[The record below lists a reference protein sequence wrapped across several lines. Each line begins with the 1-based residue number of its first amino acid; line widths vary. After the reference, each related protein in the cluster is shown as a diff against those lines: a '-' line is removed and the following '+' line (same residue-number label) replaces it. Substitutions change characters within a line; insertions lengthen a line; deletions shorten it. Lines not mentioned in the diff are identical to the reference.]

1 MTLRALQSLEG
12 RDSSSRKCQAL
23 ASGDTAPW
31 RKAAPEK
38 TASRLGDE
46 SWCCSPLPVT
56 GGTPDHHCAP
66 RPGLAPHA
74 AHVRN
79 TPTFWLPA
87 PSLNSGWRK
96 AAVNPGLPSQE
107 GRRGSRPGTRPPA
120 PARAGPHLRL
130 QEAAVGRVGCAASL
144 PLLPLALDFCKGTD
158 AAVTGCFL
166 PWAPPPPPASWPL
179 RQHGMAPTPAAA
191 PGGSGPPAI
200 MHSEAGPMGRRAVG
214 TGIQVPALGTGLCV
228 PSSSPRPRGQQMPD
242 GQTLAW
248 LRSSEAPGPWGSLG
262 CSGSL
267 CPTRLHTD
275 PSMTTA

>member
-23 ASGDTAPW
+23 ASGDTAPR

-107 GRRGSRPGTRPPA
+107 GRRGSRPGTRPPGPSEGRASPPSPGGRCRPGWLCSVSSA
-120 PARAGPHLRL
+120 PAACSGFL
-130 QEAAVGRVGCAASL
+130 QRHRRSGYGTLPALGTPAPSCLVASPSAWHGTHARSSPRRVGASSHRALRGRTNGQEGGGHWDPGTRSQHGALCAIIQ
-144 PLLPLALDFCKGTD
+144 PTTPGTTD
-158 AAVTGCFL
+158 ARWSDAGL
-166 PWAPPPPPASWPL
+166 AEE
-179 RQHGMAPTPAAA
+179 Q
-191 PGGSGPPAI
+191 GGSGP
-200 MHSEAGPMGRRAVG
+200 
-214 TGIQVPALGTGLCV
+214 LG
-228 PSSSPRPRGQQMPD
+228 
-242 GQTLAW
+242 
-248 LRSSEAPGPWGSLG
+248 
-262 CSGSL
+262 
-267 CPTRLHTD
+267 
-275 PSMTTA
+275 